1 MVKARDLCF
10 AYPNG
15 APALDHLSL
24 TIKRGERLA
33 ILGANGA
40 GKSTLLMMLNGSL
53 RPDAGAVEFEGK
65 PVGYDRA
72 SLLRLRSQVG
82 LVLQDPDD
90 QLFAATVAEDISFG
104 PLNMGLSPEQARL
117 RVEEALQAMGIASLA
132 QRPTHMLSFGQR
144 KRVAIAGILAMRPSV
159 LLLDE
164 PMAGL
169 DPQGADDL
177 METLTALANDG
188 SAVVVATHDMDAAY
202 AWADRIAIF
211 AHGEIVADAA
221 PDAVFGDAMLVA
233 RASLRRP
240 AIYQIAEDLI
250 TSGVLPPDIRYP
262 RNRAELASLVQG
274 GR

>member
-1 MVKARDLCF
+1 MLRAHDICF

-15 APALDHLSL
+15 TPALDRLSL
-24 TIKRGERLA
+24 TIERGERLA

-53 RPDAGAVEFEGK
+53 RPDAGAVEFEGL
-65 PVGYDRA
+65 PVGYDRTG
-72 SLLRLRSQVG
+72 LLRLRSQVG

-104 PLNMGLSPEQARL
+104 PLNMGLSPDQARQ
-117 RVEEALQAMGIASLA
+117 RVEESLQAMGIASLA

-202 AWADRIAIF
+202 GWADRIAIF
-211 AHGEIVADAA
+211 AHGEIVANAA
-221 PDAVFGDAMLVA
+221 PDAVFGDEVLVTRA
-233 RASLRRP
+233 RLRRP
-240 AIYQIAEDLI
+240 VIYQIVEDLI
-250 TSGVLPPDIRYP
+250 TSGVLPPDTRFP
-262 RNRAELASLVQG
+262 RSRAELAILLQG

>member
-1 MVKARDLCF
+1 MLRVHDVCF

-15 APALDHLSL
+15 TPALDRLSL
-24 TIKRGERLA
+24 TIERGERLA

-53 RPDAGAVEFEGK
+53 RPDAGTVKFEGLQ
-65 PVGYDRA
+65 VGYDRTG
-72 SLLRLRSQVG
+72 LLRLRSQVG

-104 PLNMGLSPEQARL
+104 PLNMGLSPDQARQ

-202 AWADRIAIF
+202 GWADRIAIF
-211 AHGEIVADAA
+211 AHGEIVANAA
-221 PDAVFGDAMLVA
+221 PDAVFGDEVLVTRA
-233 RASLRRP
+233 RLRRP
-240 AIYQIAEDLI
+240 VIYQIVEDLI

-262 RNRAELASLVQG
+262 RSRAELASLLQG

>member
-1 MVKARDLCF
+1 MLRAHDICF

-15 APALDHLSL
+15 TPALDRLSL
-24 TIKRGERLA
+24 TIERGERLA

-53 RPDAGAVEFEGK
+53 RPDAGAVEFEGL
-65 PVGYDRA
+65 PVGYDRTG
-72 SLLRLRSQVG
+72 LLRLRSQVG

-104 PLNMGLSPEQARL
+104 PLNMGLSPDHARQ
-117 RVEEALQAMGIASLA
+117 RVEESLQAMGIASLA

-202 AWADRIAIF
+202 GWADRIAIF
-211 AHGEIVADAA
+211 AHGEIVANAA
-221 PDAVFGDAMLVA
+221 PDAVFGDEVLVTRA
-233 RASLRRP
+233 RLRRP
-240 AIYQIAEDLI
+240 VIYQIVEDLI
-250 TSGVLPPDIRYP
+250 TSGVLPPDTRFP
-262 RNRAELASLVQG
+262 RSRAELAILLQG